1 MILVLATQNQDKAK
15 EIAAI
20 LEGEIDITLKTL
32 ADFPELTLPPETGT
46 SYRDNAIEK
55 ALFVAMETGHVALG
69 DDSGLEVEA
78 LQGAPGLYSA
88 RFAGEHVSYQENR
101 DKLIGL
107 LKGLP
112 AQKRGARFIS
122 TLAIVTPKGQVD
134 VVTGT
139 CEGQIPEVESGGTGF
154 GYDPVFYY
162 PPLNCTFSDLSNEE
176 KNQHSQRG
184 RAVHAAIPILRGL
197 ILQNV

>member
-1 MILVLATQNQDKAK
+1 MILILATQNQGKVK

-32 ADFPELTLPPETGT
+32 ADFPELKLPPETGT

-78 LQGAPGLYSA
+78 LDGAPGLYSA
-88 RFAGEHVSYQENR
+88 RFAGEDVSYQENR
-101 DKLIGL
+101 DKLIKL
-107 LKGLP
+107 LEGIP
-112 AQKRGARFIS
+112 EEKRGARFIS
-122 TLAIVTPKGQVD
+122 TLAIVTPQGQVD
-134 VVTGT
+134 VVSGI
-139 CEGQIPEVESGGTGF
+139 CEGQITTSESGESGF

-162 PPLNCTFSDLSNEE
+162 PPLNRTFSDLSDAE

-184 RAVHAAIPILRGL
+184 RAVQAAIPILRGL
-197 ILQNV
+197 LLQKV

>member
-1 MILVLATQNQDKAK
+1 MILVLATQNQGKAK
-15 EIAAI
+15 EISAI
-20 LEGEIDITLKTL
+20 LEGEISVTLKTL

-46 SYRDNAIEK
+46 SYRENAIEK

-78 LQGAPGLYSA
+78 LDGDPGLYSA
-88 RFAGEHVSYQENR
+88 RFAGERVSYQENR

-112 AQKRGARFIS
+112 VKERGARFIS
-122 TLAIVTPKGQVD
+122 TLAIVTPEGQVD
-134 VVTGT
+134 VVKGT
-139 CEGQIPEVESGGTGF
+139 CEGQITEAESGSAGF
-154 GYDPVFYY
+154 GYDPIFYY
-162 PPLNCTFSDLSNEE
+162 PPLNRTFSDLSDDE

-184 RAVHAAIPILRGL
+184 HAVRAAIPVLRGL
-197 ILQNV
+197 ILQNI